1 MDEENKNGQNSDEKN
16 EQNSEPQ
23 TLQNNGSQKYE
34 GMLYAFIAAGLILA
48 GAVALGL
55 SFTKLGIYSLIA
67 SMLFEISAMTF
78 INLQK
83 KKNDL
88 KWLIYLRI
96 AAYAFFIAALF
107 LFAGGTIWASQ
118 K

>member
-1 MDEENKNGQNSDEKN
+1 MNEENKN
-16 EQNSEPQ
+16 EQNNEPAKY
-23 TLQNNGSQKYE
+23 QKKTYV
-34 GMLYAFIAAGLILA
+34 FIAIGLIAA

-67 SMLFEISAMTF
+67 SMLFEIAGITF
-78 INLQK
+78 VNLQQ

-88 KWLIYLRI
+88 TWLLYVKIV
-96 AAYAFFIAALF
+96 AYALFVAALL

-118 K
+118 KD

>member
-1 MDEENKNGQNSDEKN
+1 MNGENENG
-16 EQNSEPQ
+16 P
-23 TLQNNGSQKYE
+23 LNGGTKI
-34 GMLYAFIAAGLILA
+34 YAFIAIGLIVG
-48 GAVALGL
+48 GAIALGL

-67 SMLFEISAMTF
+67 SMLFEIAAMTF
-78 INLQK
+78 VNLQK

-88 KWLIYLRI
+88 KWLIYLKI
-96 AAYAFFIAALF
+96 AAYALFVAALF